1 MFRCSTSLL
10 HSRVFTHLHGLPRV
24 LLLRPFRFAWNCA
37 VAILRAMIESVRAV
51 IGGVCL
57 SGLLDVS
64 RCFLFCSFAV
74 FCYDTGSCS
83 FAAWF
88 RALLF
93 NGVVFW
99 LVCVLAFSFRFGLA
113 LFVWSL
119 CLFFC
124 SSFILWHWCQNC
136 SQMAPGGLFEL
147 LHLFAPPCAS
157 PRSPCILK
165 QSVWD
170 FDHALFSDKVSDIT
184 SHLHSRCSCKVV

>member
-1 MFRCSTSLL
+1 
-10 HSRVFTHLHGLPRV
+10 
-24 LLLRPFRFAWNCA
+24 
-37 VAILRAMIESVRAV
+37 MIESVRAV

-88 RALLF
+88 RALPF

-99 LVCVLAFSFRFGLA
+99 LVCVFAFSFRFGLA

-124 SSFILWHWCQNC
+124 SSFILWHWCQNVVVFC
-136 SQMAPGGLFEL
+136 LPCMLFGSLFVSCL
-147 LHLFAPPCAS
+147 LHLALAPHFSAQLA
-157 PRSPCILK
+157 RSRGVVRLLG
-165 QSVWD
+165 
-170 FDHALFSDKVSDIT
+170 ADIM
-184 SHLHSRCSCKVV
+184 